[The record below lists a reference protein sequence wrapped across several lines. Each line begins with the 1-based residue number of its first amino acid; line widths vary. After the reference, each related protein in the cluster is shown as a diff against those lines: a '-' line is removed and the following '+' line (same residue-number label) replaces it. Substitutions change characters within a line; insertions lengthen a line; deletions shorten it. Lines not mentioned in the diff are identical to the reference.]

1 MSTSTCVVSCVLC
14 HVADGKVC
22 GCCSRRFS
30 SLTDLRQHLVDASSF
45 VATRERA
52 LETLQQALSGDAQ
65 CQKAVFE
72 PPLRA
77 QLRVVLQEND
87 DWQVAL
93 HQRLADLDVNR
104 NNSRSKRARS

>member
-1 MSTSTCVVSCVLC
+1 MT
-14 HVADGKVC
+14 G
-22 GCCSRRFS
+22 
-30 SLTDLRQHLVDASSF
+30 LRQHLVDRGSF

-52 LETLQQALSGDAQ
+52 LETLQQALAGDAQ

-77 QLRVVLQEND
+77 QLRVVLEEND

-93 HQRLADLDVNR
+93 HQRLADLDVNGQNR
-104 NNSRSKRARS
+104 AKRARR